1 MKCEVVPQTRCEKM
15 REQPAAPGFLSENGE
30 PVVTAQRHKIDPA
43 STIVL
48 VFQPNL
54 SGIEGHGGSVARRK
68 AVRIIDYEYYRVGR
82 SEREVSGRAKALHLQ
97 GQRQTRLQKRRAGLK
112 SHTYKSTDKSMCKGH
127 SERLPFPQRGRYSTT
142 LFGAFTLITYN

>member
-1 MKCEVVPQTRCEKM
+1 MKCEVVPQARCEKT
-15 REQPAAPGFLSENGE
+15 RKQPAAPGFLSENGA
-30 PVVTAQRHKIDPA
+30 PVVTAQRHKVDPA

-54 SGIEGHGGSVARRK
+54 SGIERHGGSVARRK

-97 GQRQTRLQKRRAGLK
+97 RHGQRPLQKRNAGLMP
-112 SHTYKSTDKSMCKGH
+112 HTYKDNDKRVYKNE
-127 SERLPFPQRGRYSTT
+127 ERG
-142 LFGAFTLITYN
+142 